1 MSDPPLAALPT
12 PGSLLVALPTLEEP
26 TFHQTV
32 ILMLVFGPTEG
43 ALGVVLN
50 RPNEVPVGELLPGW
64 EHLAAPPDSVFVGGP
79 VARDQV
85 ICLATLKGSAALGG
99 ADAEPV
105 PGCAPLPDTGVGLGG
120 AAAGSAR
127 LATVDLN
134 RDPSEVEDA
143 ISQVRLFSG
152 YAGWGAGQL
161 EGELRSGSWLV
172 LPAEEGDAFSDDP
185 AGLWTRVLA
194 RQPGHI
200 ALYAKAPPKLSLN

>member
-1 MSDPPLAALPT
+1 MPDPPLAALPT

-32 ILMLVFGPTEG
+32 ILMLVFGPSEG

-50 RPNEVPVGELLPGW
+50 RPNEVPVAALLPGW

-85 ICLATLKGSAALGG
+85 ICLATLKPSVGVGP
-99 ADAEPV
+99 DAEPV
-105 PGCAPLPDTGVGLGG
+105 PGCAPLPLADGGLGASG
-120 AAAGSAR
+120 SVAGR

-143 ISQVRLFSG
+143 ISRVRLFSG
-152 YAGWGAGQL
+152 YAGWSAGQL

-172 LPAEEGDAFSDDP
+172 LPAQEGDAFSDDP

-194 RQPGHI
+194 RQPGHV